1 MTLQIGDIFPDIT
14 TAKLAIKAF
23 VAANGE
29 TSKTIKS
36 DKTRILLACKSEYC
50 GFRIRVIDSKKKGVS
65 ITHLEPHTCS
75 PATHY
80 IAPNTNA
87 LPFLIPHHRAA
98 VIDNPKI
105 TAKQIQSN
113 ERLQYSNQI
122 PYLQAYR

>member
-1 MTLQIGDIFPDIT
+1 MFSPDIT

-23 VAANGE
+23 VADNGE
-29 TSKTIKS
+29 TSRTVKS
-36 DKTRILLACKSEYC
+36 DKTRVLLACKSNSC
-50 GFRIRVIDSKKKGVS
+50 GFCIRAINSKKKGVL
-65 ITHLEPHTCS
+65 ITHLEPHSCN

-87 LPFLIPHHRAA
+87 LQFLIPYHQAA
-98 VIDNPKI
+98 IIDNPNI

-122 PYLQAYR
+122 PCLQAYR